1 VFNFLTN
8 YVNFRKKMKLI
19 HFRIE
24 DFKYQLEDPEPG
36 TFIYIFLHSNFYRWL
51 RIFFYI
57 ISVSFILIIF
67 TIYKFI
73 KEHESLIV
81 FIYIIWFFFSLFYI
95 EFIRV

>member
-1 VFNFLTN
+1 VFKFLLNYLNF
-8 YVNFRKKMKLI
+8 YKKIELI
-19 HFRIE
+19 RFYMR

-36 TFIYIFLHSNFYRWL
+36 TFIYIFLYSDFYFWL

-57 ISVSFILIIF
+57 ISVSFILFIF
-67 TIYKFI
+67 AIYKFI

-81 FIYIIWFFFSLFYI
+81 FIYIIWFFSSLFYI